1 MHQRANWDSVLL
13 VVLLACL
20 IGLPTLAYASPPD
33 PTWIAG
39 IYDAGDF
46 DDVVWM
52 LVELCVSDRAPV
64 FHTADVPR
72 ASWQIANAISKDL
85 SSVIDLAILPRP
97 PPHR

>member
-1 MHQRANWDSVLL
+1 MPDRALDT
-13 VVLLACL
+13 
-20 IGLPTLAYASPPD
+20 GLCVSSD

-64 FHTADVPR
+64 SHTADVPR
-72 ASWQIANAISKDL
+72 ASRLIANAISKDL
-85 SSVIDLAILPRP
+85 SSVIDLAALPRP
-97 PPHR
+97 ATSSLTSISVRN